1 MSYADYQGKTQ
12 DELVK
17 SLLDLKKEQMELRFK
32 HASGQLDKV
41 HELRGVRRK
50 IAQVQTAMTA
60 PATEA
65 KAKKAPAKKAA
76 PKKAEAKKTTTTKAK
91 KTA

>member
-1 MSYADYQGKTQ
+1 MSYADYQGKTK

-17 SLLDLKKEQMELRFK
+17 ALLDLKKEQMELRFK
-32 HASGQLDKV
+32 HAGGQLDKV

-65 KAKKAPAKKAA
+65 KKAPAKKAPAKKAA
-76 PKKAEAKKTTTTKAK
+76 AKKTTTTKAK